1 MFQRLCRFCD
11 ETLWRLGPAPT
22 RWQALALKPLRFA
35 LLTARCC
42 VRDGAMLHAS
52 ALTYITML
60 AIVPVLT
67 LGLTSLKA
75 FGAGDLAERKLLGSI
90 ESFVGGLEA
99 EAPQAGAEGTAAADQ
114 AVSALNDVCV
124 AVFDQINSINFAQIG
139 AVGAVALIFMV
150 IGVLGKIENSFNAI
164 WGVRKARPLWR
175 KFTDYLSVIII
186 APLLVLAATT
196 LPILD
201 GLTHLIPD
209 LFGLRTF
216 LEAIGILGSLV
227 PLLLGTLLFAF
238 LFGFL
243 PNTKVALPSC
253 FLGGFL
259 TVLALALFF
268 KVCFVLQVGIAN
280 YSALYGSLVALPV
293 LLFWIYSSWQ
303 IVLVGAEICY
313 VHQHRA
319 ELTLQSAFSHP
330 AQRDTLTLAL
340 ALALGAAHA
349 TEAGTAPLA
358 LRDFARALSLSERD
372 VTRVAAILERNRILL
387 PIADPTS
394 TLPAGYVLARC
405 ATVLTVA
412 DVINACLDDAPGEDL
427 LARTAPLAPLH
438 PILVQIDRGLA
449 AVLDER
455 FAQPLADV
463 LKRAHARPPA
473 AP

>member
-11 ETLWRLGPAPT
+11 ETLWRLGPLPS
-22 RWQALALKPLRFA
+22 RWQAWALRPLRFA

-42 VRDGAMLHAS
+42 VRDGATLHAS

-60 AIVPVLT
+60 AIVPVFT

-75 FGAGDLAERKLLGSI
+75 FGAGDVAERKLLGSI

-99 EAPQAGAEGTAAADQ
+99 GAAPPGAGAAPADQ
-114 AVSALNDVCV
+114 AVNALNDVCV

-243 PNTKVALPSC
+243 PNTRVAVPSC

-259 TVLALALFF
+259 TVLALTLFF

-303 IVLVGAEICY
+303 IVLIGAEICY

-330 AQRDTLTLAL
+330 SRRDTLTLAL

-349 TEAGTAPLA
+349 TESGRAPLA
-358 LRDFARALSLSERD
+358 LRAFARALSLPERD

-387 PIADPTS
+387 PVADASS

-427 LARTAPLAPLH
+427 LARTAPHAPLH

-455 FAQPLADV
+455 FSEPLSAV
-463 LKRAHARPPA
+463 LKRARAHA